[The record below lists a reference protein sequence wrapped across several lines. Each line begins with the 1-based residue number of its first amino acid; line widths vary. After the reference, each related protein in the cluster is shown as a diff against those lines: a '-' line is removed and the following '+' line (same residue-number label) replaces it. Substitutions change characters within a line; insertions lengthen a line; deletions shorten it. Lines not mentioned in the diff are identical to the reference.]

1 MEETIKI
8 GGKFKDGYMGG
19 VAWTGTNYHGY
30 MRYSDIN
37 KIVKK
42 AFKAKYPNDKVSCTG
57 KSFSGGQECNGTLF
71 IHNCDIYTLEEFMK
85 NAKEKGYYPNAYWY
99 YVDGECIFH
108 ENPKL
113 TYEIKLECVY
123 KSYVK
128 NLKGYS
134 GCIAR
139 NIDDFDKLV
148 LKPDVIEKL
157 SYLKGL
163 YDSFND
169 YDVNGMVDYFDV
181 MFYESIYVELVD

>member
-1 MEETIKI
+1 MEEAIKI
-8 GGKFKDGYMGG
+8 GGEVKEGYMGG
-19 VAWTGTNYHGY
+19 SAWTGINYHGY
-30 MRYSDIN
+30 MRYSEIN

-42 AFKAKYPNDKVSCTG
+42 EFKKKYPNDKVSCSG

-71 IHNCDIYTLEEFMK
+71 IHSCDIFTLEEFMAK
-85 NAKEKGYYPNAYWY
+85 AKEKGYHPRNYWFDY
-99 YVDGECIFH
+99 NGECMFH

-113 TYEIKLECVY
+113 TYDIKLECAY

-128 NLKGYS
+128 TLKGYS

-139 NIDDFDKLV
+139 NIDEFDELV
-148 LKPDVIEKL
+148 LKPEAIEKL
-157 SYLKGL
+157 KYLKAL

-169 YDVNGMVDYFDV
+169 YDVNGQVDYFDV